1 MKVLFQNNKNWA
13 SYMCLVRKV
22 KICVYHKTFVKFGL
36 SNSRNGTSCAAM
48 YRQVGVTLNSEVTL
62 NSHVFSMETYWLV
75 SITAMSQGVRVLDQ
89 SLKVSTPHSPNF
101 LNVPITFDL
110 LFCLNNEK
118 IWCFETKLWLRQSID

>member
-1 MKVLFQNNKNWA
+1 MMKVLFQNNKNWA
-13 SYMCLVRKV
+13 SYTCLLRKV

-62 NSHVFSMETYWLV
+62 NGHVFSMETYRLV
-75 SITAMSQGVRVLDQ
+75 SITAMSQGVCVLDQ
-89 SLKVSTPHSPNF
+89 SLKISTPHSPNF

-118 IWCFETKLWLRQSID
+118 I